1 MGLSRAY
8 RWLTI
13 GALLSV
19 TAACGGQT
27 SPHPVTSS
35 PAPSPSVS
43 APAAPTLES
52 AADPRLA
59 LPVNL
64 RSRVPRFAPP
74 PPATKVTLPA
84 NGTAGWF
91 SRIPTDQ
98 KVAFITID
106 DGWEKNPLAMQ
117 LFQAADVPIAL
128 FLEVNAISDNPGYFK
143 KLQSTG
149 ATIQNH
155 TISHPV
161 LKGRSYAFQKHEI
174 CGGADKLGE
183 LFGQRP
189 TLFRPPG
196 GAHDATTLR
205 AAHDCGMKA
214 AFFWKEATNKG
225 KVFYQEEKIVKPGDI
240 ILMHFRPRFVDD
252 FLAVLNA
259 IHKAGL
265 TPARLEDYIP

>member
-1 MGLSRAY
+1 MRY
-8 RWLTI
+8 RVLTA
-13 GALLSV
+13 ALLLFGL
-19 TAACGGQT
+19 TACGDQAT
-27 SPHPVTSS
+27 PTPVTSS
-35 PAPSPSVS
+35 APAPSAAPSVES
-43 APAAPTLES
+43 APAA
-52 AADPRLA
+52 ADPRAA
-59 LPVNL
+59 LPAAL
-64 RSRVPRFAPP
+64 QARMPRFAPP
-74 PPATKVTLPA
+74 PAPTKVTLPG

-106 DGWEKNPLAMQ
+106 DGWEKNPLAAQ
-117 LFQAADVPIAL
+117 LFRAADVPITL
-128 FLEVNAISDNPGYFK
+128 FLEVNAIADNPDHFRT
-143 KLQSTG
+143 LQQTG

-174 CGGADKLGE
+174 CGGADKLGQ
-183 LFGQRP
+183 LYGKRP

-225 KVFYQEEKIVKPGDI
+225 KVFYQGKKVVQPGDI

>member
-1 MGLSRAY
+1 MTLSRAY
-8 RWLTI
+8 R
-13 GALLSV
+13 ALAIAGLFSV
-19 TAACGGQT
+19 MAACGDHAT
-27 SPHPVTSS
+27 PVPES
-35 PAPSPSVS
+35 SPSVS
-43 APAAPTLES
+43 PSAAPSIES
-52 AADPRLA
+52 APVVADPRAA
-59 LPVNL
+59 LPANL
-64 RSRVPRFAPP
+64 RPRVPRFAPP

-106 DGWEKNPLAMQ
+106 DGWEKNPLAVK

-128 FLEVNAISDNPGYFK
+128 FLEVNAISDNPGYFQQ
-143 KLQSTG
+143 LQATG

-174 CGGADKLGE
+174 CGGADQLGR
-183 LFGQRP
+183 LYGKRP

-214 AFFWKEATNKG
+214 AFFWKETTHKG
-225 KVFYQEEKIVKPGDI
+225 KVRFQEGTAVQPGDI